1 MRLGPWQQAAVY
13 AALVIVGLSGL
24 VWLALH
30 DFVEEEPS
38 ELQRW
43 SLVLHGVS
51 AFAALIV
58 FGSLLPLHVRSG
70 WLRRRNIASGL
81 SVTIV
86 MTVLIVTALL
96 LYYGGEEMREPV
108 RWTHIGI
115 GLVAVALFPMHV
127 IFGHRSRG
135 LAAPEQARKD
145 HAGKSEHTIDVPRQG
160 TPVFHSKR
168 PAA

>member
-13 AALVIVGLSGL
+13 ATLVIVGLSGL
-24 VWLALH
+24 VWFALH

-38 ELQRW
+38 DLQRR
-43 SLVLHGVS
+43 SLILHGIS

-58 FGSLLPLHVRSG
+58 FGSLMPLHLRSG

-81 SVTIV
+81 SITIV
-86 MTVLIVTALL
+86 MIVLIVTALL
-96 LYYGGEEMREPV
+96 LYYGGEEMRAPI

-115 GLVAVALFPMHV
+115 GLLAFVLFPIHV
-127 IFGHRSRG
+127 IFGHWSRS
-135 LAAPEQARKD
+135 LAAPEQAHKD
-145 HAGKSEHTIDVPRQG
+145 LARKSEPTIDVPGPG
-160 TPVFHSKR
+160 TPVVQSKR

>member
-13 AALVIVGLSGL
+13 ATLVIVGLSGL
-24 VWLALH
+24 VWFALH
-30 DFVEEEPS
+30 DFIEDEPS
-38 ELQRW
+38 DLQRW

-51 AFAALIV
+51 AFAALII

-81 SVTIV
+81 SITIV
-86 MTVLIVTALL
+86 MTALIVTALL
-96 LYYGGEEMREPV
+96 LYYGGEEMRAPI

-115 GLVAVALFPMHV
+115 GLLAFALFPMHV
-127 IFGHRSRG
+127 IFGHRSRP
-135 LAAPEQARKD
+135 LAAPEQARK
-145 HAGKSEHTIDVPRQG
+145 SEPTIDVPKQSASL
-160 TPVFHSKR
+160 VHSKR